1 MEQSYPGFAVLM
13 LVILPLVWWG
23 TEKKI
28 RAALL
33 APDVFP
39 QSLIARK
46 KTITE
51 V

>member
-1 MEQSYPGFAVLM
+1 MEQSYTGFAVLL

-33 APDVFP
+33 AAEASRNP
-39 QSLIARK
+39 
-46 KTITE
+46 
-51 V
+51 